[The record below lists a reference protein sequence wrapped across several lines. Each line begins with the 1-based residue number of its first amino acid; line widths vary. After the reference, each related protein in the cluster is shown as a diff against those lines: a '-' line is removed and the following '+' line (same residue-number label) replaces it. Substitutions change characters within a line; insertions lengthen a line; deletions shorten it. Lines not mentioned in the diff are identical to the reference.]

1 MSASSTPCLRAEVA
15 TSTCQDYLDTEPCQV
30 LLDAQSRGA
39 PLSPRASRVLRQ
51 KRGLGLSGLQRAQ
64 RPAFAGLRVSV
75 DLAGGLSKLAPAL
88 ARMVASQRAIR
99 RRACPPRPRRRSLLQ
114 LSRPDEAALQEA
126 ETAYLSG
133 RSLKAIAKEVGI
145 GHERLSRLLRERG
158 VRLRNQ
164 SPTREETA
172 QMKTRYTEGMSL
184 ERIGAVLGYSPG
196 TVRAHLLAAQ
206 VVMRDSHGR

>member
-1 MSASSTPCLRAEVA
+1 MESIGDGP
-15 TSTCQDYLDTEPCQV
+15 TSEWVGWGHVSFPV
-30 LLDAQSRGA
+30 L
-39 PLSPRASRVLRQ
+39 
-51 KRGLGLSGLQRAQ
+51 
-64 RPAFAGLRVSV
+64 V
-75 DLAGGLSKLAPAL
+75 DLAGGLSKLVPAL
-88 ARMVASQRAIR
+88 TRMVASHRTIR
-99 RRACPPRPRRRSLLQ
+99 RRTCPPHPPRQNLLQ
-114 LSRPDEAALQEA
+114 MSRLDEAALQEA

-158 VRLRNQ
+158 VKLRNQ

>member
-1 MSASSTPCLRAEVA
+1 MSRL
-15 TSTCQDYLDTEPCQV
+15 
-30 LLDAQSRGA
+30 
-39 PLSPRASRVLRQ
+39 
-51 KRGLGLSGLQRAQ
+51 
-64 RPAFAGLRVSV
+64 
-75 DLAGGLSKLAPAL
+75 
-88 ARMVASQRAIR
+88 
-99 RRACPPRPRRRSLLQ
+99 
-114 LSRPDEAALQEA
+114 DEAALQEA

-158 VRLRNQ
+158 VKLRNQ

>member
-1 MSASSTPCLRAEVA
+1 M
-15 TSTCQDYLDTEPCQV
+15 
-30 LLDAQSRGA
+30 
-39 PLSPRASRVLRQ
+39 
-51 KRGLGLSGLQRAQ
+51 
-64 RPAFAGLRVSV
+64 V

>member
-1 MSASSTPCLRAEVA
+1 M
-15 TSTCQDYLDTEPCQV
+15 
-30 LLDAQSRGA
+30 
-39 PLSPRASRVLRQ
+39 
-51 KRGLGLSGLQRAQ
+51 
-64 RPAFAGLRVSV
+64 
-75 DLAGGLSKLAPAL
+75 DLAGGLSKLTPAL
-88 ARMVASQRAIR
+88 ARMVASHGAIR

-158 VRLRNQ
+158 VKLRNQ

>member
-1 MSASSTPCLRAEVA
+1 MPGSVAAALRGEARN
-15 TSTCQDYLDTEPCQV
+15 PR
-30 LLDAQSRGA
+30 RGGGFFD
-39 PLSPRASRVLRQ
+39 P
-51 KRGLGLSGLQRAQ
+51 
-64 RPAFAGLRVSV
+64 V
-75 DLAGGLSKLAPAL
+75 DLAGGLSKLTPAL
-88 ARMVASQRAIR
+88 ARMVASHGAIR

-158 VRLRNQ
+158 VKLRNQ

>member
-1 MSASSTPCLRAEVA
+1 TQAGQVSIFST
-15 TSTCQDYLDTEPCQV
+15 Y
-30 LLDAQSRGA
+30 
-39 PLSPRASRVLRQ
+39 
-51 KRGLGLSGLQRAQ
+51 
-64 RPAFAGLRVSV
+64 V

-88 ARMVASQRAIR
+88 ARMVASHRAIR
-99 RRACPPRPRRRSLLQ
+99 RRACPPGPPRRSLLQ

-133 RSLKAIAKEVGI
+133 RSLKAVAKEVGI

-158 VRLRNQ
+158 LRLRNQ

-172 QMKTRYTEGMSL
+172 QMKARYNEGMSL

-196 TVRAHLLAAQ
+196 TVRAHLLAAR

>member
-1 MSASSTPCLRAEVA
+1 
-15 TSTCQDYLDTEPCQV
+15 
-30 LLDAQSRGA
+30 
-39 PLSPRASRVLRQ
+39 
-51 KRGLGLSGLQRAQ
+51 
-64 RPAFAGLRVSV
+64 V

-88 ARMVASQRAIR
+88 ARMVASHGAIR

-114 LSRPDEAALQEA
+114 RSRLDEAALQEA

-133 RSLKAIAKEVGI
+133 RSFKAIAKDIGI

-158 VRLRNQ
+158 VKLRNQ
-164 SPTREETA
+164 SPTREEIA